1 MTFFLKCDV
10 LLLANVFQ
18 KFINNSL
25 KSYGLCASLC
35 SIAAGLDWDAMLAM
49 TKIKIE
55 LILDPHMHIFF
66 EKSTRGGI
74 SYISNRW
81 YILNAI
87 FLN

>member
-49 TKIKIE
+49 TKI
-55 LILDPHMHIFF
+55 
-66 EKSTRGGI
+66 
-74 SYISNRW
+74 
-81 YILNAI
+81 
-87 FLN
+87 